1 MAEREFAGKVAL
13 VTGGGSG
20 LGRATAIAF
29 AVAGAKVAIDD
40 IADDNGRQSVK
51 MIQEAGGEAI
61 YIHGDVR
68 DEAAVKAVVE
78 TTVDH
83 FGRLDYAFNS
93 AGVSGSATPEEFW
106 DSAMFNDTFAIN
118 CAGVFY
124 SMKYEVA
131 QMLKQGTGGAIVN
144 AASVAG
150 LTGSGHP
157 SYNGSKHA
165 VVGITKNVAM
175 AYATQG
181 IRVNCVCPGA
191 IDTPMVQSVTARNPE
206 NAKLIAK
213 LHPMRRI
220 GQPQEIADAVLF
232 LCSSR
237 ASFITGHPLAV
248 DGGTLAR

>member
-1 MAEREFAGKVAL
+1 MDREFAGKVAL

-20 LGRATAIAF
+20 LGRATALAF
-29 AVAGAKVAIDD
+29 AEAGAKVAIDD
-40 IADDNGRQSVK
+40 IADDNGRKTVK
-51 MIQEAGGEAI
+51 LIQEAGGEAV

-78 TTVDH
+78 TTVGH

-93 AGVSGSATPEEFW
+93 AGISGSATPEEFW
-106 DSAMFNDTFAIN
+106 DSAIFNDTFAIN
-118 CAGVFY
+118 CHGTFF
-124 SMKYEVA
+124 SMKHEVA
-131 QMLKQGTGGAIVN
+131 QMLKQGTGGVIVN
-144 AASVAG
+144 VSSVAG
-150 LTGSGHP
+150 LSGSGHP

-165 VVGITKNVAM
+165 VIGITKTVAM

-181 IRVNCVCPGA
+181 IRVNCLCPGA
-191 IDTPMVQSVTARNPE
+191 IDTPMVQSVTERNPD

-220 GQPQEIADAVLF
+220 GLPKEIADAVLF
-232 LCSSR
+232 LCSDR